1 MIRKLNNK
9 GLTAVELLVCFA
21 LVSLIII
28 SMTKAINSYRNKQEF
43 ETFKTSIN
51 TYKNTLT
58 KAIYD
63 NIMKNG
69 GVINASTVQ
78 NLGDPIQ
85 NPSETYKSTNFGY
98 TLTLSLASGK
108 TSTIEIYSNS
118 KCITYSRNSSGKRVE
133 STNQVCGNDDELNI
147 DYKNSNYY
155 VDFTDTD
162 GFKERYELPKL
173 EGLHY
178 NEILAEKRADGFVNI
193 HIGLWHNDY
202 GSSYDVLNII
212 LPDVSTYPEMF

>member
-1 MIRKLNNK
+1 MIKKLNNK

-28 SMTKAINSYRNKQEF
+28 SMTQAINSYRNKQEI
-43 ETFKTSIN
+43 ETFKTSIT

-63 NIMKNG
+63 DIMKNG

-78 NLGDPIQ
+78 NEGTEIA
-85 NPSETYKSTNFGY
+85 NPSEAYKSTHFGY
-98 TLTLSLASGK
+98 TLTLSLANGK
-108 TSTIEIYSNS
+108 TSIIQIYSKS
-118 KCITYSRNSSGKRVE
+118 KCIIYSRNSVGKRIE
-133 STNQVCGNDDELNI
+133 TDNQICGNDDELNI
-147 DYKNSNYY
+147 DYKNSEYY
-155 VDFTDTD
+155 VDFTDST

-178 NEILAEKRADGFVNI
+178 NEILAEKRTNSFVNI

-202 GSSYDVLNII
+202 GSSYDALNII